1 MGDFSIM
8 DSESSFNQGLL
19 IMEDQKLKILN
30 LKVQEERKKM
40 IRDYSFSVK

>member
-1 MGDFSIM
+1 M